1 MKKQQ
6 LLAGLLMMLVVNFTG
21 VCFVA
26 AEDSSLSISAGEL
39 AEAALEAESP
49 EYKAMS
55 DQQRI
60 SAIGQLAGEEG
71 GFDKDLLLLVIPIA
85 ERGNAEAQ

>member
-1 MKKQQ
+1 MNKQQ

-21 VCFVA
+21 VCFIA

>member
-1 MKKQQ
+1 MNKQQ